1 MINVTDTIKQA
12 YEKSTTQYDKIVLD
26 NVEYVINNVDFDDDC
41 YEEGNVF
48 GTAIAKLLRFEIDSS
63 VNLEGKEFKYYTG
76 IKTISGIEWIKI
88 GTFITQD
95 VEPNDTIK
103 VNTINAMDYMLK
115 TNVQYVS
122 NLEYSN
128 NITLLQVAQ
137 EACNKAGIILA
148 TIDFPNKNFI
158 VDSNQFEQGTLIR
171 QVIQAIAQISGTVA
185 KIKNDDK
192 LYFITPKTT
201 GQIKKVFKL
210 NDYSEIEI
218 KRTTN
223 PINLVSLGMSDV
235 EGENIVL
242 KDEASIQQYGE
253 NSLIINDN
261 PFAYTQSKRQQ
272 LITAIF
278 NAVKGFEYKAY
289 TMTAQSL
296 PYLETLD
303 NIQIEDFEGNIY
315 NSFIFRLN
323 NKSPKGLE
331 STIEAP
337 SIIRATI
344 NYQNIPSA
352 LEIAKRTELVVD
364 KQKQQINAL
373 VTSNTELVNKTSQLE
388 IAVDKIEAEI
398 GEIADVTVTIEGY
411 HELNATDINESEPI
425 LIKIYPTSEDI
436 TPLRPKI
443 GLYPRI
449 GLYPHKRELIFTRID
464 VESEPFSVE
473 YNIPKDLYKFNNYYD
488 EFVLDYTNQKC
499 YIQHRIGIDENGD
512 KYLLEIEETEYF
524 DYPTIQLLD
533 GSYTITMPAFE
544 NVYMY
549 MRLMAKNIY
558 TSQFATKVE
567 LNSKITQTASEIN
580 LSVDQKLS
588 NYSTTQEMNSA
599 IAITASEIDLSVK
612 EKLKNYS
619 TTQEMNSAIAITA
632 SGIQQEVN
640 KKVGEDELGTKI
652 QQNYE
657 SVQIAW
663 NKISEF
669 IQFINAELQILNN
682 NKKKLMTLD
691 KVGQHFYDNSGKQ
704 IGDIGLIESSSEKQ
718 ISFAIN
724 GDNSGNSM
732 VWGIKKTRNGTT
744 TFFPIFRYGDYN
756 TQIGTE
762 YGGLFTLEAPILMQK
777 NTIFLGTNTNTNSP
791 QIFATEVAGNT
802 GYVTIKTEKGFEIRN
817 SSNYVIF
824 SIDRG
829 YFKLGEL
836 IESYLN
842 VSGEYVSHF
851 LGTVNIDNDLVCNG
865 NAYLK
870 NVPVSD
876 DIYSISGMPDSFFS
890 AYFNQG
896 GSVFLYTTSSDKN
909 LKCNIKNSEECAI
922 DKIKKI
928 KHRQFDWKSNKK
940 HQENGYIAQEMEE
953 IDKNFVH
960 HNIVKDKEGKTKE
973 DWQINVLNVLST
985 ATKAIQEQQNIIEQ
999 LKEKIKEM
1007 EEKINGKN

>member
-48 GTAIAKLLRFEIDSS
+48 GTAIAKLLRFEIDSC

-103 VNTINAMDYMLK
+103 VNTVNAMDYMLK

-158 VDSNQFEQGTLIR
+158 VDSNQFEQGTLVR

-192 LYFITPKTT
+192 LYLVTPKTT

-218 KRTTN
+218 KRTTH

-323 NKSPKGLE
+323 NKSPNGLE

-373 VTSNTELVNKTSQLE
+373 ITSNESLVNKTTQLVLDVNE
-388 IAVDKIEAEI
+388 IKGQISEV
-398 GEIADVTVTIEGY
+398 ADVTITVEGYGTIE
-411 HELNATDINESEPI
+411 ATDINESEPI

-436 TPLRPKI
+436 IPLRPKI

-449 GLYPHKRELIFTRID
+449 GLYPHKRELIFTRTD
-464 VESEPFSVE
+464 VADEPYSVE
-473 YNIPKDLYKFNNYYD
+473 YNIPKDLYKLNNYYD
-488 EFVLDYTNQKC
+488 EFVLDYTNQQC

-512 KYLLEIEETEYF
+512 KYLLAIEETEYF

-533 GSYTITMPAFE
+533 GNYTITMPAFE
-544 NVYMY
+544 NAYMY

-567 LNSKITQTASEIN
+567 LNSKITQTANEIN
-580 LSVDQKLS
+580 LSV
-588 NYSTTQEMNSA
+588 N
-599 IAITASEIDLSVK
+599 
-612 EKLKNYS
+612 EKLENYS

-632 SGIQQEVN
+632 SGIEQEVN

-663 NKISEF
+663 NKISDF

-691 KVGQHFYDNSGKQ
+691 KLGQHFYDNLGKQ
-704 IGDIGLIESSSEKQ
+704 IGDIGLIESSNEKQ

-732 VWGIKKTRNGTT
+732 VWGIKKTSCGTT

-777 NTIFLGTNTNTNSP
+777 NIIFLGTNTNTNSP

-851 LGTVNIDNDLVCNG
+851 LGTVNIENDLVCNG

-909 LKCNIKNSEECAI
+909 LKYNIKDSEEYAI

-928 KHRQFDWKSNKK
+928 KHRQFDWKSNNE
-940 HQENGYIAQEMEE
+940 HQGIGYIAQEMEE
-953 IDKNFVH
+953 IDKKFVH

-985 ATKAIQEQQNIIEQ
+985 ATKAIQEQQKTIEELQ
-999 LKEKIKEM
+999 EKIKEM
-1007 EEKINGKN
+1007 EEKING

>member
-1 MINVTDTIKQA
+1 MINVTDTIIQA

-192 LYFITPKTT
+192 LYLVTPKTT

-218 KRTTN
+218 KRTTH

-323 NKSPKGLE
+323 NKSPNGLE

-352 LEIAKRTELVVD
+352 LEIAKRTEFVVN

-373 VTSNTELVNKTSQLE
+373 ITSNESLVNKTTQLVLDVNE
-388 IAVDKIEAEI
+388 IKGQIS
-398 GEIADVTVTIEGY
+398 EIADVTQSADGY
-411 HELNATDINESEPI
+411 GSVSIANINESEPI
-425 LIKIYPTSEDI
+425 RVVVRPVTEDI
-436 TPLRPKI
+436 AYLYASNNLYAANDLYLKNRKI
-443 GLYPRI
+443 RFATENYSIDWEIPANLLY
-449 GLYPHKRELIFTRID
+449 YDSENYDELI
-464 VESEPFSVE
+464 
-473 YNIPKDLYKFNNYYD
+473 
-488 EFVLDYTNQKC
+488 LDY
-499 YIQHRIGIDENGD
+499 E
-512 KYLLEIEETEYF
+512 
-524 DYPTIQLLD
+524 
-533 GSYTITMPAFE
+533 
-544 NVYMY
+544 
-549 MRLMAKNIY
+549 
-558 TSQFATKVE
+558 SQTCV
-567 LNSKITQTASEIN
+567 
-580 LSVDQKLS
+580 
-588 NYSTTQEMNSA
+588 
-599 IAITASEIDLSVK
+599 
-612 EKLKNYS
+612 
-619 TTQEMNSAIAITA
+619 
-632 SGIQQEVN
+632 VN
-640 KKVGEDELGTKI
+640 KKVGYNADGTKYLLAI
-652 QQNYE
+652 PTTNSYPYPNIPLEEGDYTITVLGYPNAYLFVRLMVKNLYTTQFATKAEVKSTVSQTSQQIKSEVDAKFTNY
-657 SVQIAW
+657 STTVQMNSAIDLKVGEINIELDKKVNNEDFTKASIILKLNDTSSQAKINADVIDLNA
-663 NKISEF
+663 NKILNLLAGNEINLTSNNIGINSTNF
-669 IQFINAELQILNN
+669 IVSKNGSVEIKGTDSISNFKITGTNSAGENLKLEANPAKLNFLYNNIATVILNSIIPIV
-682 NKKKLMTLD
+682 TLTNS
-691 KVGQHFYDNSGKQ
+691 DN
-704 IGDIGLIESSSEKQ
+704 SSEKTVITYDMIQ
-718 ISFAIN
+718 VRNILKTTTITPEEITTPLLTQTSLKSKKKN
-724 GDNSGNSM
+724 
-732 VWGIKKTRNGTT
+732 IKKTKINA
-744 TFFPIFRYGDYN
+744 
-756 TQIGTE
+756 
-762 YGGLFTLEAPILMQK
+762 L
-777 NTIFLGTNTNTNSP
+777 
-791 QIFATEVAGNT
+791 
-802 GYVTIKTEKGFEIRN
+802 
-817 SSNYVIF
+817 
-824 SIDRG
+824 
-829 YFKLGEL
+829 EL
-836 IESYLN
+836 IKNADICEYNLKGDKPKSKKHIGL
-842 VSGEYVSHF
+842 VIGEGYKCPKEVISED
-851 LGTVNIDNDLVCNG
+851 GQGIE
-865 NAYLK
+865 AY
-870 NVPVSD
+870 SQR
-876 DIYSISGMPDSFFS
+876 SIS
-890 AYFNQG
+890 
-896 GSVFLYTTSSDKN
+896 
-909 LKCNIKNSEECAI
+909 
-922 DKIKKI
+922 
-928 KHRQFDWKSNKK
+928 W
-940 HQENGYIAQEMEE
+940 
-953 IDKNFVH
+953 
-960 HNIVKDKEGKTKE
+960 
-973 DWQINVLNVLST
+973 
-985 ATKAIQEQQNIIEQ
+985 KAIQELLERVER
-999 LKEKIKEM
+999 LEAK
-1007 EEKINGKN
+1007 

>member
-1 MINVTDTIKQA
+1 MIDVPEEVKQA
-12 YEKSTTQYDKIVLD
+12 CNSDSVTFREIIV
-26 NVEYVINNVDFDDDC
+26 VDEQEVVTKVKFSDDT
-41 YEEGNVF
+41 YQNGNF
-48 GTAIAKLLRFEIDSS
+48 
-63 VNLEGKEFKYYTG
+63 
-76 IKTISGIEWIKI
+76 I
-88 GTFITQD
+88 GTFIMKTIEFDAENNIDYMKKEVIYYREINGIRFKMGTFIVQD
-95 VEPNDTIK
+95 IKDNDTKESVTVTAYDYGLKFANPYVTELDYKNTK
-103 VNTINAMDYMLK
+103 VAMKDVINEVCTKVGVPLA
-115 TNVQYVS
+115 
-122 NLEYSN
+122 
-128 NITLLQVAQ
+128 NITFTN
-137 EACNKAGIILA
+137 E
-148 TIDFPNKNFI
+148 NFV
-158 VDSNQFEQGTLIR
+158 VDSNQFTEDSQYGD
-171 QVIQAIAQISGTVA
+171 VVKAVAQMSGTFA
-185 KIKNDDK
+185 KINENDE
-192 LYFITPKTT
+192 LEFIFDQTSEN
-201 GQIKKVFKL
+201 IE
-210 NDYSEIEI
+210 EIEDYTELED
-218 KRTTN
+218 KRDTK
-223 PINLVSLGMSDV
+223 PITIVELGMSQV
-235 EGENIVL
+235 TGQNVVMRWAEGI
-242 KDEASIQQYGE
+242 AIYGE
-253 NSLIINDN
+253 NKLVINDN
-261 PFAYTQSKRQQ
+261 PFAYTQAKRTQ
-272 LITAIF
+272 LIEGIF
-278 NAVKGFEYKAY
+278 NKVKGFGYSSFTTKK
-289 TMTAQSL
+289 SFK
-296 PYLETLD
+296 PYSQVGDLVKLKNKEGKWVNSIILRI
-303 NIQIEDFEGNIY
+303 NANHQEIEL
-315 NSFIFRLN
+315 S
-323 NKSPKGLE
+323 
-331 STIEAP
+331 AP
-337 SIIRATI
+337 SVIDATVE
-344 NYQNIPSA
+344 YEQPPTP
-352 LEIAKRTELVVD
+352 EDIANKAEFTVNQ
-364 KQKQQINAL
+364 QKKTIQAL
-373 VTSNTELVNKTSQLE
+373 VTSNTDLVNKTTQLE
-388 IAVDKIEAEI
+388 IDVDTIKGEI
-398 GEIADVTVTIEGY
+398 GEIADVTITIEGY
-411 HELNATDINESEPI
+411 GTVEATDINQSEPI
-425 LIKIYPTSEDI
+425 LVKIYPTSEDI
-436 TPLRPKI
+436 IPLRPKI

-449 GLYPHKRELIFTRID
+449 GLYPHKRELIFTRTD
-464 VESEPFSVE
+464 VADEPYSVE
-473 YNIPKDLYKFNNYYD
+473 YNIPKDLYKLNNYYD
-488 EFVLDYTNQKC
+488 EFVLDYTNQQC

-524 DYPTIQLLD
+524 NYPTIQLLD

-567 LNSKITQTASEIN
+567 LNSKITQTASEI
-580 LSVDQKLS
+580 
-588 NYSTTQEMNSA
+588 
-599 IAITASEIDLSVK
+599 DLSVN

-619 TTQEMNSAIAITA
+619 TTQEMNSAISITA

-704 IGDIGLIESSSEKQ
+704 IGDIGLIESSNEKQ

-732 VWGIKKTRNGTT
+732 VWGVKKTSSGST

-756 TQIGTE
+756 TEIGTE

-777 NTIFLGTNTNTNSP
+777 NIIFLGTNTNTNSP

-985 ATKAIQEQQNIIEQ
+985 ATKAIQEIEEDRIQDKKIIKEQQKTIEELQ
-999 LKEKIKEM
+999 EKIKEM

>member
-436 TPLRPKI
+436 IPLRPKI

-449 GLYPHKRELIFTRID
+449 GLYPHKRELIFTRTD
-464 VESEPFSVE
+464 VADEPYSVE
-473 YNIPKDLYKFNNYYD
+473 YNIPKDLYKLNNYYD
-488 EFVLDYTNQKC
+488 EFVLDYTNQQC

-524 DYPTIQLLD
+524 NYPTIQLLD

-567 LNSKITQTASEIN
+567 LNSKITQTASEI
-580 LSVDQKLS
+580 
-588 NYSTTQEMNSA
+588 
-599 IAITASEIDLSVK
+599 DLSVN

-632 SGIQQEVN
+632 NEINLSVNEKLENYSTTQEMNSAIAITASGIEQEVN

-663 NKISEF
+663 NKISDF

-691 KVGQHFYDNSGKQ
+691 KVGQHFYDNLGKQ
-704 IGDIGLIESSSEKQ
+704 IGDIGLIESSNEKQ

-732 VWGIKKTRNGTT
+732 V
-744 TFFPIFRYGDYN
+744 
-756 TQIGTE
+756 
-762 YGGLFTLEAPILMQK
+762 
-777 NTIFLGTNTNTNSP
+777 
-791 QIFATEVAGNT
+791 
-802 GYVTIKTEKGFEIRN
+802 
-817 SSNYVIF
+817 
-824 SIDRG
+824 
-829 YFKLGEL
+829 
-836 IESYLN
+836 
-842 VSGEYVSHF
+842 
-851 LGTVNIDNDLVCNG
+851 
-865 NAYLK
+865 
-870 NVPVSD
+870 
-876 DIYSISGMPDSFFS
+876 
-890 AYFNQG
+890 
-896 GSVFLYTTSSDKN
+896 
-909 LKCNIKNSEECAI
+909 
-922 DKIKKI
+922 
-928 KHRQFDWKSNKK
+928 
-940 HQENGYIAQEMEE
+940 
-953 IDKNFVH
+953 
-960 HNIVKDKEGKTKE
+960 
-973 DWQINVLNVLST
+973 
-985 ATKAIQEQQNIIEQ
+985 
-999 LKEKIKEM
+999 
-1007 EEKINGKN
+1007 